1 MFLDSRPLLTK
12 NYNATIHFYFVYLI
26 AVVFNFQSLLIGYSA
41 STFIEQFV
49 TPQIVGVIYALGAFG
64 SMILFLGLPRLLRRF
79 GNVKVT
85 LGLMTGSIITL
96 LAIIAT
102 AEPYLAIIG
111 LVAFLVFNPL
121 IYLNIDIFFET
132 LVGNDESGTGRKRG
146 LTLALMSATS
156 VIAPLSISFLA
167 GKTDDLL
174 PVFWLS
180 IAIGFI
186 FMIIVISSFRRF
198 YDPVYEKIHIIQ
210 LLKKCWRTFDIRI
223 VLMTHFIL
231 QIFFT
236 WTVVYFP
243 LYLASEIG
251 LSWGSI
257 GTIIAAGIFAY
268 TIFEFP
274 IGILAD
280 EYWGEKEMMA
290 IGFLILALTTA
301 GITAMTSVLV
311 WPWMILMFVSR
322 IGASLVEVTT
332 ESHFF
337 KKVQGEDAA
346 VMSIFRL
353 MRALGSVL
361 GALLGSVALLFLP
374 FKLIFLVLSATLV
387 VGIFITLF
395 LRDTR

>member
-12 NYNATIHFYFVYLI
+12 NHNASIHFYFVYLI
-26 AVVFNFQSLLIGYSA
+26 AVVFNFQALLIGYSA
-41 STFIEQFV
+41 STFIEQYV
-49 TPQIVGVIYALGAFG
+49 TPLLVGIIYAGGAFG
-64 SMILFLGLPRLLRRF
+64 SMLLFLALPTLLRRF
-79 GNVKVT
+79 GNVGVS
-85 LGLMTGSIITL
+85 LALMTGSIVTL

-102 AEPYLAIIG
+102 STPSLAIIG
-111 LVAFLVFNPL
+111 LVAFLILNPL

-132 LVGNDESGTGRKRG
+132 LVGKNETGTGRKRG
-146 LTLALMSATS
+146 LVLALMSATS
-156 VIAPLSISFLA
+156 VIAPLSISFLV
-167 GKTDDLL
+167 GKTDNLI

-180 IAIGFI
+180 ICIGII
-186 FMIIVISSFRRF
+186 FMFIVVATFRKF
-198 YDPVYEKIHIIQ
+198 YDPVYEKIHVVA
-210 LLKKCWRTFDIRI
+210 LLNKCWRTFDIRI
-223 VLMTHFIL
+223 VLMTHLIL

-280 EYWGEKEMMA
+280 DFWGEKEMMA
-290 IGFLILALTTA
+290 VGFLILALCTA
-301 GITAMTSVLV
+301 GMTAMTTVLI
-311 WPWMILMFVSR
+311 WPWMILMFTSR

-337 KKVQGEDAA
+337 KKVQGEDAP

-353 MRALGSVL
+353 MRPLGSVL
-361 GALLGSVALLFLP
+361 GALLGSVALVFMP
-374 FKLIFLVLSATLV
+374 FKLIFLVLAAVLV
-387 VGIFITLF
+387 MGIFITLF